1 MQNMQVFQLKYVCP
15 KLKFL
20 DVLILEII
28 KNKNFE
34 FIFFVFDSC
43 SYLNQYSHRLKSS
56 FDQKHRE
63 MILFFLLVVFYINNS
78 M

>member
-1 MQNMQVFQLKYVCP
+1 MQNMQVFQLKYICP

-20 DVLILEII
+20 DVLIFEII

-43 SYLNQYSHRLKSS
+43 SYLNQYSHRFLKVKFWSETS
-56 FDQKHRE
+56 RD
-63 MILFFLLVVFYINNS
+63 VYIFPS
-78 M
+78 RGVLY

>member
-34 FIFFVFDSC
+34 FIFFVFDSS
-43 SYLNQYSHRLKSS
+43 SYLNQ
-56 FDQKHRE
+56 
-63 MILFFLLVVFYINNS
+63 
-78 M
+78 